1 MEKVKVLIADDNEII
16 CRSIKNII
24 SKIKNIEIVAIA
36 CNGEEEYNFI
46 KKYEPD
52 FLFSDVKMPKMN
64 GIEVL
69 EKLKEEKFKKIPET
83 VFITGENFDIFKNTS
98 IIENIHEIVNKPFS
112 IEKIY
117 NIMISYVTSQ
127 V

>member
-98 IIENIHEIVNKPFS
+98 IIENIHEIVNKPFC

>member
-1 MEKVKVLIADDNEII
+1 
-16 CRSIKNII
+16 
-24 SKIKNIEIVAIA
+24 
-36 CNGEEEYNFI
+36 
-46 KKYEPD
+46 
-52 FLFSDVKMPKMN
+52 MN